1 MDEGAERLP
10 YLLHLNN
17 HMGIN
22 TVDSD
27 SIFNSNNQLPSI
39 TAGFAG
45 ASLETAEEKQPSNVN
60 YLYQTLFKFEIFRLP
75 KMEYFIQRVNLPGFG
90 ADANLEQP
98 TRFVAAKHP
107 NSRVNYEN
115 LTMTFLV
122 NEDMSNWREIYEWMR
137 TIYLTKDSKNF
148 ESKISTHFTDG
159 SLHIL
164 NSAMNPK
171 LQVRFR
177 NLLPVSLS
185 GFEFDSSVTDIS
197 PFTATITFAYDYYEF
212 V

>member
-1 MDEGAERLP
+1 
-10 YLLHLNN
+10 
-17 HMGIN
+17 MGIN

-27 SIFNSNNQLPSI
+27 SIFNNDNQLPSI

-45 ASLETAEEKQPSNVN
+45 ASLESGEDRQPTNVN

-90 ADANLEQP
+90 PQGNIEQP

-107 NSRVNYEN
+107 NSKVSFEN

-122 NEDMSNWREIYEWMR
+122 NEDMSNWREIYDWMR
-137 TIYLTKDSKNF
+137 SIYLTKDHKDY
-148 ESKISTHFTDG
+148 EKKISSHFTDG
-159 SLHIL
+159 TLHIL
-164 NSAMNPK
+164 NSAMNPN
-171 LQVRFR
+171 LQIRFR
-177 NLLPVSLS
+177 NLLPVSLT
-185 GFEFDSSVTDIS
+185 GFEFDSSVTDIT
-197 PFTATITFAYDYYEF
+197 PFTAEITFAYDYYEF